1 MALPVKNLTDS
12 SWVQDSYEHEQQQDD
27 PLVQLL
33 EKNQLLAQA
42 VEDEQQNV
50 RRLELTLRDYRE
62 KLDKALLEQSQL
74 ETDLFERDKKLEFNS
89 RETTELRRQRNDL
102 ENNLSQEVLHYVNE
116 KQTWLDKEAEYNQK
130 IQGLE
135 KRLAQTDLDDKIMT
149 KSNSSAQLVITT
161 DDDTLQPIGSQ
172 SPTSSMMSMM
182 KYPVSPSGTSFMS
195 SSASTGLTEKV
206 RLEMEQIRTQMDT
219 LGKEYSQ
226 RLDKAKTDIEEL
238 KMINARL
245 VEENEGFQYLLSEK
259 TIVGGFSLDDELRSM
274 ESDSDISD
282 IPSTPSPHHNGIAS
296 GDTLA
301 ETPDAR
307 SLYDLQ
313 FEVESLKNQNNALR
327 LSLER
332 LVNRLLEY
340 KQFERGIEERGKVP
354 QRSVSAFQEKF
365 WSYST
370 SLRSLSTDESASI
383 ASGSGSMLDVP
394 RRRTQSGRTSP
405 YKFTYP
411 ASGNGLGHR
420 QNRVTS
426 SSTWSSLIFNSNTT
440 ASPMSGN
447 RIISLGVD
455 SVLDSPRCSPTPRSE
470 DSSATSSPGTI
481 SRRSKSIVDKT
492 SITPLSAD
500 DDYIFEVRPAISS
513 QNKLKPLELRS
524 DEPRQTTGWLY

>member
-12 SWVQDSYEHEQQQDD
+12 SWVQDTYEDEQQPED

-50 RRLELTLRDYRE
+50 RRLELALRDYRD
-62 KLDKALLEQSQL
+62 KLDKALIEQSQL
-74 ETDLFERDKKLEFNS
+74 EADLFERDKRLNNNS
-89 RETTELRRQRNDL
+89 RETAELRRQRNDL
-102 ENNLSQEVLHYVNE
+102 EDNLSREVLHYVNE
-116 KQTWLDKEAEYNQK
+116 KQTWLDKESEYNQK
-130 IQGLE
+130 IQDLE
-135 KRLAQTDLDDKIMT
+135 KRLTQVDLTQKGP
-149 KSNSSAQLVITT
+149 NAQLMITS
-161 DDDTLQPIGSQ
+161 DSDTLLPMDSV
-172 SPTSSMMSMM
+172 SPTSSTMSIS
-182 KYPVSPSGTSFMS
+182 KYPASPSGASFMS
-195 SSASTGLTEKV
+195 SSVNTGQSDKV
-206 RLEMEQIRTQMDT
+206 RLEMEQIRSQMDT

-238 KMINARL
+238 KMINSRL

-296 GDTLA
+296 ENTLT
-301 ETPDAR
+301 EQRNSR

-313 FEVESLKNQNNALR
+313 FETESLKNQNSALR

-340 KQFERGIEERGKVP
+340 KQFERGIEERGKIP

-383 ASGSGSMLDVP
+383 ASGSGSMLDIP
-394 RRRTQSGRTSP
+394 RQRIQSGRTSP

-411 ASGNGLGHR
+411 TSSNGLGHR
-420 QNRVTS
+420 QHRVTS
-426 SSTWSSLIFNSNTT
+426 SSTWSSLIFNSPAT

-447 RIISLGVD
+447 RVVSLGVD
-455 SVLDSPRCSPTPRSE
+455 SVLDSPQCSPTPHSE
-470 DSSATSSPGTI
+470 ESSVSSSPGTI
-481 SRRSKSIVDKT
+481 SGRAKSIVDKT
-492 SITPLSAD
+492 AITPLSGEE
-500 DDYIFEVRPAISS
+500 YMFEVRPAISS

-524 DEPRQTTGWLY
+524 DEPKQSTGWLY